1 VTLRSVDDVV
11 RIVDATTDHTDP
23 EARRKSQRRTLLVM
37 IIALGGVFVDAYDM
51 TSLSV
56 GAIQL
61 RDEFHLSGTQVGL
74 LSSTMAISA
83 LFGALVGGYFV
94 DKLGRKRMFLL
105 DLWLFVLSAIGAA
118 LAPNLTVLIM
128 FRLLMGLGVGLDFPV
143 ALSFLAEFSDRAK
156 RGLSVNFSYLNWNLA
171 AIVGF
176 VASLIGYEVGAGVTL
191 WRVAVGFGAVPAL
204 ILLALRYRYMLESPL
219 WAAHQGDL
227 EEAAKIL
234 RRTRNLTVEVGP
246 QSVPEA
252 SRPKPRAI
260 EIAHVIFSRHYR
272 RRAIL
277 AAVIACLQSVQY
289 YSVIF
294 YLPIISQVIFGES
307 LVTAIL
313 GAILFNAVGLLGS
326 TFQALV
332 CDRTGI
338 RRLTIVGSFMTVFAL
353 LGTALAHANGILI
366 IEGLMIGL
374 FMIGHTIGPGPQGM
388 AFGTLSFPTAI
399 RGSAVGW
406 TQGMLRLGSFF
417 GFLFFPMVKSAFG
430 FSVTFAAMAAI
441 PFVIGVTTLLIR
453 WEPIGVDIEAEPID
467 RQTLA
472 ALDKI
477 GKRPVATDVQAA
489 ANAISG
495 GISPTITANTVGLAS
510 STPRAG

>member
-1 VTLRSVDDVV
+1 
-11 RIVDATTDHTDP
+11 
-23 EARRKSQRRTLLVM
+23 M

-118 LAPNLTVLIM
+118 LAPNLTVLIV

-143 ALSFLAEFSDRAK
+143 ALSFLAEFSNRAK

-227 EEAAKIL
+227 EEAARIL
-234 RRTRNLTVEVGP
+234 RRTRNLTVVVEP
-246 QSVPEA
+246 QSVVPEA

-260 EIAHVIFSRHYR
+260 DIAHVIFSRHYR

-277 AAVIACLQSVQY
+277 AAVIASLQSVQY

-313 GAILFNAVGLLGS
+313 GAILFNAVGLIGS

-338 RRLTIVGSFMTVFAL
+338 RPLTLVGSFMTVFAL
-353 LGTALAHANGILI
+353 LGTALAHANGILV
-366 IEGLMIGL
+366 IEGLMVGL

-430 FSVTFAAMAAI
+430 FSITFAVMAAI

-477 GKRPVATDVQAA
+477 RKSPVATGVQVTDNATSRDV
-489 ANAISG
+489 
-495 GISPTITANTVGLAS
+495 SPTVTMSTVGVAS
-510 STPRAG
+510 STPREVDACG